1 MIPETFFGGESL
13 DSLEDSSES
22 LFESLESLEESFW
35 SLALV
40 LGLFGFLGVATARIC
55 AHTRVRKQ
63 PDDSNRSCALVAD
76 FFDKRNSTSIRPFG
90 QRARRRFCLSE
101 RCERP
106 CTTGVGNSAQMA
118 E

>member
-35 SLALV
+35 FLALV

-63 PDDSNRSCALVAD
+63 PDDSNRFCALVAD
-76 FFDKRNSTSIRPFG
+76 FDKRHSASIRPSG
-90 QRARRRFCLSE
+90 QRARRRYCLSE

-106 CTTGVGNSAQMA
+106 CTIGVFNSAHTA